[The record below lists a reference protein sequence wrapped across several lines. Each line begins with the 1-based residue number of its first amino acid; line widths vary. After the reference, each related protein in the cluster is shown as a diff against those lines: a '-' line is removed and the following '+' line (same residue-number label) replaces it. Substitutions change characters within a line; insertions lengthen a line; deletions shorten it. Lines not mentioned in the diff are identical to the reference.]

1 MVKAYENTNDK
12 WRAFG
17 YQKAI
22 MALRKYPKEVTTWE
36 VKVLY
41 DRFVRYYFDSS
52 LICVLMR
59 NFQIPFSTFLFY
71 IFMILLGLC

>member
-22 MALRKYPKEVTTWE
+22 MALRKYPKEITTWE
-36 VKVLY
+36 VKLMCNKAVLKILFCFIINFCY
-41 DRFVRYYFDSS
+41 DK
-52 LICVLMR
+52 
-59 NFQIPFSTFLFY
+59 FSDF
-71 IFMILLGLC
+71 IFNVKDI